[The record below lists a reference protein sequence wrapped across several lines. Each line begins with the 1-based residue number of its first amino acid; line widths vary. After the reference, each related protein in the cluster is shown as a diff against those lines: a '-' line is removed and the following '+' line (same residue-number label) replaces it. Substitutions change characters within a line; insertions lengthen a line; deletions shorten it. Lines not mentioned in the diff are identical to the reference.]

1 MNIRLLLLSI
11 LMLSFIVSCEEDDNN
26 LDGTGIVGFS
36 ISELVEIENATNSL
50 TVNVGINDYNHAG
63 GAISV
68 SITGADYGSAYE
80 TSEGSADFI
89 LDVAPQA
96 LVSTFAIIP
105 VDDDL
110 IQDDK
115 VLTITLTSTTG
126 ALEIGENSTLTFT
139 IIDNDDPLVAI
150 VGFENATAQ
159 IQENDSNSTSI
170 IIPFDQATTDGG
182 TLTVS
187 SSGDAVFGTDYTVIG
202 QTSGDFIINVPGG
215 ATSASFDIQA
225 IDNSVFEADKTVTFS
240 ISEASGGLSAGVT
253 TETTI
258 TIINDDLPPNPVIDF
273 SAANTLTYNEDAG
286 TITLN
291 FDISSLTSSDATI
304 ELTTS
309 GSADASDFNF
319 NGSNANPYSF
329 VIPSGSSTASIDVSI
344 VDDGDLETDETI
356 TLTISSVTGGI
367 DPGVNLQTQTITV
380 IDNDNV
386 AFDYVETFETVADLD
401 EAGFEAFILPSQDL
415 PDNKL
420 FKFNF
425 NATKYADVDDETQT
439 SDTGLVVF
447 YSNTQNGNGQLDNVV
462 ISPQMQ
468 TSGNVNVSIDISY
481 TQAPE
486 FNNADVT
493 FYYSETYDGSGT
505 WNDSDWI
512 AMGTETAA
520 GMNAEGFNTTEYKRK
535 LMNISPTSSFYLSVR
550 VTQTIDDVFFKTQW
564 RLDNFKVNN

>member
-1 MNIRLLLLSI
+1 MKIRLLLLSI
-11 LMLSFIVSCEEDDNN
+11 LTLTFIVSCEEDDNALN
-26 LDGTGIVGFS
+26 GTGKVGFTL
-36 ISELVEIENATNSL
+36 SELVEIENATSGL
-50 TVNVGINDYNHAG
+50 TINVGINDYNHAG
-63 GAISV
+63 GTISV

-80 TSEGSADFI
+80 TSEGSANFI

-96 LVSTFAIIP
+96 LVSTFSIIP

-159 IQENDSNSTSI
+159 IQENDSNSTSV

-182 TLTVS
+182 IITIS
-187 SSGDAVFGTDYTVIG
+187 SFGDAIFGTDYTVIG

-240 ISEASGGLSAGVT
+240 ISEVSGGLSAGVT

-291 FDISSLTSSDATI
+291 FDLSSITSSDATI

-319 NGSNANPYSF
+319 NGSTVNPYSF
-329 VIPSGSSTASIDVSI
+329 VIPSGSNFGSVDIAI
-344 VDDGDLETDETI
+344 VDDSDLEADETI
-356 TLTISSVTGGI
+356 TLTITSVTGGL
-367 DPGVNLQTQTITV
+367 DPGVNLQTQTITI

-401 EAGFEAFILPSQDL
+401 EAGYEAFILPAQDL
-415 PDNKL
+415 PDTKL
-420 FKFNF
+420 FKYNF

-447 YSNTQNGNGQLDNVV
+447 YNTTQNGNGILDNVV
-462 ISPQMQ
+462 ITPLMQ
-468 TSGNVNVSIDISY
+468 SSGDTNVSVDISY
-481 TQAPE
+481 AQAPAV
-486 FNNADVT
+486 NNAVVT
-493 FYYSETYDGSGT
+493 FYFSETYDGLGT
-505 WNDSDWI
+505 WNQSDWVE
-512 AMGTETAA
+512 MGVETAA
-520 GMNAEGFNTTEYKRK
+520 DMNTEGFATGDYKRK
-535 LMNISPTSSFYLSVR
+535 VMSISPNSNFYVAVR
-550 VTQTIDDVFFKTQW
+550 VNQTIDDTFTKTQW
-564 RLDNFKVNN
+564 RIDNFKVNN

>member
-1 MNIRLLLLSI
+1 MKIRLLLLSI
-11 LMLSFIVSCEEDDNN
+11 LTLTFIVSCEEDDNALN
-26 LDGTGIVGFS
+26 GTGKVGFTL
-36 ISELVEIENATNSL
+36 SELVEIENATSGL

-63 GAISV
+63 GTISV

-80 TSEGSADFI
+80 TSEGSANFI

-96 LVSTFAIIP
+96 LVSTFSIIP

-159 IQENDSNSTSI
+159 IQENDSNSTSV

-182 TLTVS
+182 IITIS
-187 SSGDAVFGTDYTVIG
+187 SFGDAIFGTDYTVIG

-240 ISEASGGLSAGVT
+240 ISEVSGGLSAGVT

-291 FDISSLTSSDATI
+291 FDLSSITSSDATI

-319 NGSNANPYSF
+319 NGSTVNPYSF
-329 VIPSGSSTASIDVSI
+329 VIPSGSNFGSVDIAI
-344 VDDGDLETDETI
+344 VDDSDLEADETI
-356 TLTISSVTGGI
+356 TLTITSVTGGL
-367 DPGVNLQTQTITV
+367 DPGVNLQTQTITI

-401 EAGFEAFILPSQDL
+401 EAGYEAFILPAQDL
-415 PDNKL
+415 PDTKL
-420 FKFNF
+420 FKYNF

-447 YSNTQNGNGQLDNVV
+447 YNTTQNGNGILDNVV
-462 ISPQMQ
+462 ITPLMQ
-468 TSGNVNVSIDISY
+468 SSGDTNVSVDISY
-481 TQAPE
+481 AQAPAV
-486 FNNADVT
+486 NNAVVT
-493 FYYSETYDGSGT
+493 FYFSETYDGLGT
-505 WNDSDWI
+505 WNQSDWVE
-512 AMGTETAA
+512 MGVETAA
-520 GMNAEGFNTTEYKRK
+520 DMNTEGFATGDYKRK
-535 LMNISPTSSFYLSVR
+535 VMSISPNSNFYVAVR
-550 VTQTIDDVFFKTQW
+550 VNQTIDDTFTKTQW
-564 RLDNFKVNN
+564 RIDNFKVNN